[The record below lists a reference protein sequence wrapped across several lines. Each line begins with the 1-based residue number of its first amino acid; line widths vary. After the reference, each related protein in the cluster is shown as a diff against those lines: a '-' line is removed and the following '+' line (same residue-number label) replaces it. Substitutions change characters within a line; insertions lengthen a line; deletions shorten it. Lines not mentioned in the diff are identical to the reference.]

1 MSRPSSIDEELLTQT
16 HRAALEIAPH
26 TDEIEAARRL
36 PPAAVRALTQA
47 RIFKLLVPR
56 IYGGAEVSLAT
67 YVASIEDIARA
78 DGSAGW
84 IAMVGSASGLMCGF
98 LRDDVARAI
107 YGPEDVLTCGVFAP
121 LGRAGPVEGG
131 FRVTG
136 RWPFASGCQDA
147 TWCMGGTL
155 VEGDLLPSGAPN
167 VRSLLFRASD
177 IHILDTWNVSGL
189 RGTGS
194 HDFEVKDVFVPTEHS
209 FSLFTDRHT
218 LTAYQAAFFGV
229 LAAGVAA
236 VALGIGRA
244 AIDTF
249 VALAK
254 TKRPLGAQKSIAQ
267 RESVQLTVA
276 RAEAKLRAAR
286 AFLFDTLES
295 LTHDIT
301 TRGQASL
308 EQRALLR
315 LAACHAA
322 SESAAAVDLVYEAA
336 GASAIYATSPLQRHF
351 RDVHTA
357 TQHLMV
363 NAGTSTLAG
372 RLLLGVP
379 TDTSTL

>member
-1 MSRPSSIDEELLTQT
+1 MSRPSSIDQELLAQA
-16 HRAALEIAPH
+16 HRAALEIAPLAG
-26 TDEIEAARRL
+26 EIEAARRL
-36 PPAAVRALTQA
+36 PPAAVRALAQA

-56 IYGGAEVSLAT
+56 AQGGAEAALAT
-67 YVASIEDIARA
+67 YVAAIEAVARA

-84 IAMVGSASGLMCGF
+84 IAMIGSASGLMCGF
-98 LRDDVARAI
+98 LRDDVARAV

-121 LGRAGPVEGG
+121 LGRAVPVEGG

-147 TWCMGGTL
+147 AWCMGGTL

-167 VRSLLFRASD
+167 VRSVLFRASD
-177 IHILDTWNVSGL
+177 LHILDTWDVSGL

-194 HDFEVKDVFVPTEHS
+194 HDFAVKDVFVPSERS
-209 FSLFTDRHT
+209 FSLFTDRHAIA
-218 LTAYQAAFFGV
+218 AYREAFFGA
-229 LAAGVAA
+229 LASGVAA
-236 VALGIGRA
+236 VALGIARA
-244 AIDTF
+244 AIDAF

-254 TKRPLGAQKSIAQ
+254 TKRTLGAQKSIAQ

-295 LTHDIT
+295 VTHDIE
-301 TRGQASL
+301 TRGQATV
-308 EQRALLR
+308 EERALLR

-322 SESAAAVDLVYEAA
+322 SDSAAAVDLVYEAA

-363 NAGTSTLAG
+363 NAGTATLAG
-372 RLLLGVP
+372 RLLLGIP